1 MFIVSIYFFVLT
13 QKSNK
18 KNQGKSRQRR
28 DSARFPPR
36 WRDSADFF
44 GYVVVIDDYLC
55 FIARHHLVV

>member
-18 KNQGKSRQRR
+18 KVKANHASGVTPRV
-28 DSARFPPR
+28 PP
-36 WRDSADFF
+36 WQDSADFF
-44 GYVVVIDDYLC
+44 GYAVVIDDYLC